1 MKIVNNFGG
10 RSGWVVAVGI
20 GAFVVCAMTSALIA
34 VCFGMSA
41 TGEGAIAGYF
51 PPPPLEGV
59 PFRGSHLLYCLSAG
73 LFYLA
78 LAGFGFAFVGMAL
91 TPRRKRQ

>member
-1 MKIVNNFGG
+1 MKITNNFGG
-10 RSGWVVAVGI
+10 RLGWVVATGV
-20 GAFVVCAMTSALIA
+20 GAFLVCAMSSALIA

-41 TGEGAIAGYF
+41 TGDGAIVGHF

-59 PFRGSHLLYCLSAG
+59 PFRGSLLLYYLSAG

-78 LAGFGFAFVGMAL
+78 LAGFGFAFVGMVL